1 MFLIFL
7 KIKKN
12 HIFDLNIIIFIL
24 IKYPI
29 KDNLYL

>member
-7 KIKKN
+7 KIKN